1 MPTSP
6 LGVTHGQPTRPEHE
20 GYKPKTRPLHY
31 KIAHRTQIKFTEA
44 SQVSSCHPFFVFNLA
59 FSTTSTS
66 LLQSHGLIII
76 LLMHTQEAW
85 FRVISGSAL
94 YTGSVQFVH
103 PGYPRGFQGLETSL
117 RIFKKFARF
126 ETASVTKLKND

>member
-1 MPTSP
+1 MVSQPGLSMRDTNPRLGHYIIKSP
-6 LGVTHGQPTRPEHE
+6 IGLKSSHT
-20 GYKPKTRPLHY
+20 
-31 KIAHRTQIKFTEA
+31 FTEA

-66 LLQSHGLIII
+66 LLQSHGLIIM